1 MTKETAA
8 QTFNAAVSHHRAG
21 RPDEAE
27 RLCRAVLAME
37 PDHFGAT
44 HYLALAANRRG
55 QRDEAEALFRRA
67 VALRPSD
74 VGARNNLGALLQTLG
89 RIDEAAAELTAAL
102 RLDPDNAAV
111 HNNLGIALAAQG
123 HSEQAITEYEKA
135 VALNPRYTAAQDNL
149 GNALAALGR
158 HPEAI
163 AHLRRAL
170 DLVDAASTR
179 NALSAALLTVGN
191 HDEAAQQAHRA
202 VALKPDFAEAHNN
215 LGFALVALRRPEEA
229 IAHCRRAIEL
239 KPGFAEAHNNLGNAL
254 TALKQYD
261 DAMAHYRGAIAL
273 KPDYAEALHNLGNVL
288 SAQHRYAD
296 AIPRFEKAL
305 ALKPNF
311 AEALGNFAMAL
322 TAVNRHDEAL
332 PYYERAIA
340 LAPGLADLHAGY
352 GNQLMILGRL
362 EQAQRELE
370 QAIALEPARVEFHR
384 RLTTMKRASTSE
396 LEAMQRLAADVD
408 GLADNDRMDL
418 NFALGKAHADVG
430 DHDSASRHYVAA
442 NALKR
447 RQVDYNEAARL
458 GFFERI
464 KAAFTSEAMRRLAGC
479 GDPSPLPIFIVGMPR
494 SGTTLVEQILA
505 SHPLVFGAGE
515 IGELDAVI
523 TAVKTDGA
531 QRLPEAIATM
541 TGDEVRR
548 IGTQYRDRL
557 AALAPK
563 AEPRPQRITDKL
575 LANFLWI
582 GLIHLALPNAR
593 IIHVRRDPVDTC
605 LSCFTKLFAGELP
618 FTYDLAELGRY
629 YRAYARL
636 MAYWRTVL
644 PQDAMLDVQYEELV
658 TDFPAQARRLI
669 AYCGLEWDERCLAF
683 HETER
688 PVTTSSAAQVRQPLY
703 RDSIGAWRPYKEMLR
718 PLLNELDRP

>member
-1 MTKETAA
+1 MIEKTAG
-8 QTFNAAVSHHRAG
+8 QTFDLAVSHHHAG

-27 RLCRAVLAME
+27 RLCRAVLAIE

-67 VALRPSD
+67 VTLKPSD

-89 RIDEAAAELTAAL
+89 RANEAVAELTATL
-102 RLDPDNAAV
+102 RLAPDNAAV
-111 HNNLGIALAAQG
+111 HNNLGIAFAAQG
-123 HSEQAITEYEKA
+123 RSEQAIAEYEKA
-135 VALNPRYTAAQDNL
+135 VALNPRYIAAQDNL

-158 HPEAI
+158 HHEAI

-170 DLVDAASTR
+170 DHVDAPSTH
-179 NALSAALLTVGN
+179 NALGAALLAVRAYE
-191 HDEAAQQAHRA
+191 EAEQQTRRA

-229 IAHCRRAIEL
+229 IAHCGRAIEL
-239 KPGFAEAHNNLGNAL
+239 RPGFAEAHNNFGNAL
-254 TALKQYD
+254 TGLKRRD
-261 DAMAHYRGAIAL
+261 EAIAHYRRAIAL
-273 KPDYAEALHNLGNVL
+273 KPDYAEAHHNVGNLL
-288 SAQHRYAD
+288 SAQRHYAD
-296 AIPRFEKAL
+296 AIPHFEKAL
-305 ALKPNF
+305 ALKPDF

-322 TAVNRHDEAL
+322 TGVNRHDEAL
-332 PYYERAIA
+332 PYYERSIA

-352 GNQLMILGRL
+352 SNQLMILGRL
-362 EQAQRELE
+362 EQAQREIE
-370 QAIALEPARVEFHR
+370 RAIALAPARAEFHR
-384 RLTTMKRASTSE
+384 RLTTMKRAGAPE
-396 LEAMQRLAADVD
+396 LDAMQRLAAGIDELPD
-408 GLADNDRMDL
+408 DDRMDL
-418 NFALGKAHADVG
+418 HFALGKAHADIG
-430 DHDSASRHYVAA
+430 RHDSAFRHFAAA

-447 RQVDYNEAARL
+447 RQIDYDEAARL

-464 KAAFTSEAMRRLAGC
+464 MAAFTPDTMRRLAGC

-523 TAVKTDGA
+523 TAAGTESA

-541 TGDEVRR
+541 SGDEVRR

-557 AALAPK
+557 AAMAPK
-563 AEPRPQRITDKL
+563 AQRITDKML
-575 LANFLWI
+575 TNVLWI
-582 GLIHLALPNAR
+582 GLIRLALPNAR
-593 IIHVRRDPVDTC
+593 IIHVRRHPADTC

-636 MAYWRTVL
+636 MAYWGTVL
-644 PQDAMLDVQYEELV
+644 PQGAMLEMQYEELV
-658 TDFPAQARRLI
+658 TDFPVQARRLI
-669 AYCGLEWDERCLAF
+669 AYCGLEWDERCSAF

-703 RDSIGAWRPYKEMLR
+703 RDSMGAWLPYKDMLR
-718 PLLNELDRP
+718 PLLDELDRP